1 MKEQM
6 HTINRTMKMLINES
20 KLNVRNKKAMCHI
33 HDFEGLR
40 MDGVKVKVLV
50 IQLCSTVCNAM
61 DCSLPGSAI
70 HGILQARILE
80 WVTVPFSR
88 GSSSPRNQ
96 TWVLHIA
103 RAFLLSEK

>member
-20 KLNVRNKKAMCHI
+20 KLNVRNKKAMYHI
-33 HDFEGLR
+33 HDFEGLQ
-40 MDGVKVKVLV
+40 MDGVKMKVLV

-80 WVTVPFSR
+80 WLAISFSR
-88 GSSSPRNQ
+88 GSFQSRDQ
-96 TWVLHIA
+96 TWDQTLTAGRFFTI
-103 RAFLLSEK
+103 